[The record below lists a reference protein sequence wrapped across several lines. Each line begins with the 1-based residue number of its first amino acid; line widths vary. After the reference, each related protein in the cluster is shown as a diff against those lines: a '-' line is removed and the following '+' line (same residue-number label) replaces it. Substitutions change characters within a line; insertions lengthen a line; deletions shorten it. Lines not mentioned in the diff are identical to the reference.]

1 MWYIRH
7 ITLHRNSCN
16 FFTLNIIPILYQNYI
31 IFLGLICLYLLL
43 IITRQILE
51 TKFMSSKLQLPALAI
66 IISLYIGFKIL
77 GFLGL
82 LLGPLYIITLKE
94 FVKT

>member
-1 MWYIRH
+1 M
-7 ITLHRNSCN
+7 
-16 FFTLNIIPILYQNYI
+16 
-31 IFLGLICLYLLL
+31 
-43 IITRQILE
+43 RQILE

-66 IISLYIGFKIL
+66 IISIYIGFKIL

-94 FVKT
+94 FIKT

>member
-1 MWYIRH
+1 
-7 ITLHRNSCN
+7 
-16 FFTLNIIPILYQNYI
+16 
-31 IFLGLICLYLLL
+31 
-43 IITRQILE
+43 
-51 TKFMSSKLQLPALAI
+51 SKLQLPALAI
-66 IISLYIGFKIL
+66 IISIYIGFKIL